1 MKKVIITRD
10 NYEEVMF
17 GLLENEYS
25 KEVRENLLDQIH
37 ADTFL
42 SFEWN
47 QWSKATFSE
56 STEVYRNKEAAF
68 LEGLTREE
76 KKRGGIFTLYRN
88 YAIAASLVLLIGV
101 SIAIFNRQTETKTPL
116 NITSN
121 SNNNNNNNKSS
132 RQQVIEKPLETAQN
146 TKEEVPVYRVE
157 KPVFK
162 DYKEVILVEAQIPD
176 SSKFTATKQEQIQP
190 LKVVSNEEAPKPV
203 PVKVQAKSRF
213 KVSITEEPLA
223 GIDQTEA
230 ALKEKR
236 YTMADVMNRKDGI
249 SLSKFLDNAKTHIVE
264 DKEKHIT
271 YIEYIA
277 ADMSVLVVPLT
288 N

>member
-42 SFEWN
+42 SFEWK
-47 QWSKATFSE
+47 QWSKASFAE
-56 STEVYRNKEAAF
+56 STEVYRNNEAEF
-68 LEGLTREE
+68 LESLTREE

-101 SIAIFNRQTETKTPL
+101 SIVIFNRQTETKTPL

-121 SNNNNNNNKSS
+121 NSNGSS
-132 RQQVIEKPLETAQN
+132 RQEVVEPALETEQSTTEEATVFRAPKSGFN
-146 TKEEVPVYRVE
+146 SNEEV
-157 KPVFK
+157 
-162 DYKEVILVEAQIPD
+162 LVLQAQAPD
-176 SSKFTATKQEQIQP
+176 SSKFIAAKEEEIQP
-190 LKVVSNEEAPKPV
+190 VAVVHIQDAPKQLPERA
-203 PVKVQAKSRF
+203 QAKSRF
-213 KVSITEEPLA
+213 KISITEEPIA
-223 GIDQTEA
+223 GIDQAEA

-249 SLSKFLDNAKTHIVE
+249 SLSKFLDNTKTHIVE

>member
-1 MKKVIITRD
+1 MKKVIITRE

-47 QWSKATFSE
+47 QWSKATFAE

-68 LEGLTREE
+68 LEGLTRDE
-76 KKRGGIFTLYRN
+76 KKRGGVFTLYRN
-88 YAIAASLVLLIGV
+88 YAIAASLVLFIGV
-101 SIAIFNRQTETKTPL
+101 SIAIFNRQAETFSPL
-116 NITSN
+116 NIS
-121 SNNNNNNNKSS
+121 SNNNNKSS

-146 TKEEVPVYRVE
+146 TKEEVPVFRAA

-162 DYKEVILVEAQIPD
+162 DNEEVMFVEAQTPD
-176 SSKFTATKQEQIQP
+176 SSKFIATKQEQIQP
-190 LKVVSNEEAPKPV
+190 VKVVSNEDAPIPV

-223 GIDQTEA
+223 VIDQTEA

>member
-42 SFEWN
+42 SFEWK
-47 QWSKATFSE
+47 QWSKACFAE
-56 STEVYRNKEAAF
+56 STEAYRNNEAQF
-68 LEGLTREE
+68 LESLTREE

-101 SIAIFNRQTETKTPL
+101 SIVIFNRQTETKTPL

-121 SNNNNNNNKSS
+121 NSNGSS
-132 RQQVIEKPLETAQN
+132 RQEVVEPALETEQSTTEEATVFRAPKSGFNSNEKVLVLQAQ
-146 TKEEVPVYRVE
+146 T
-157 KPVFK
+157 
-162 DYKEVILVEAQIPD
+162 PD
-176 SSKFTATKQEQIQP
+176 SSKFIATKQEEIQP
-190 LKVVSNEEAPKPV
+190 VAVVLIQDAPKQLPERA
-203 PVKVQAKSRF
+203 QAKSRF
-213 KVSITEEPLA
+213 KISITEEPIA
-223 GIDQTEA
+223 GIDQAEA

>member
-42 SFEWN
+42 SFEWK
-47 QWSKATFSE
+47 QWSKACFAE
-56 STEVYRNKEAAF
+56 STEAYRNNEAEF
-68 LEGLTREE
+68 LESLTREE

-101 SIAIFNRQTETKTPL
+101 SIVIFNRQTETKTPL

-121 SNNNNNNNKSS
+121 NSNGSS
-132 RQQVIEKPLETAQN
+132 RQEVVEPALETEQSTTEEATVFRAPKSGFN
-146 TKEEVPVYRVE
+146 SNEEV
-157 KPVFK
+157 
-162 DYKEVILVEAQIPD
+162 LVLQAQTPD
-176 SSKFTATKQEQIQP
+176 SSKFIATKQEEIQP
-190 LKVVSNEEAPKPV
+190 VAVVLIQDAPKQLPERA
-203 PVKVQAKSRF
+203 QAKSRF
-213 KVSITEEPLA
+213 KISITEEPIA
-223 GIDQTEA
+223 GIDQAEA

>member
-1 MKKVIITRD
+1 MKKVIITRE

-47 QWSKATFSE
+47 QWSKATFAE

-68 LEGLTREE
+68 LEGLTRDE
-76 KKRGGIFTLYRN
+76 KKRGGVFTLYRN

-101 SIAIFNRQTETKTPL
+101 SIAIFNRQAETVSPL
-116 NITSN
+116 NIS
-121 SNNNNNNNKSS
+121 SNNNNKSS

-157 KPVFK
+157 KPVFN

-176 SSKFTATKQEQIQP
+176 SSKFIATKQEQIQP
-190 LKVVSNEEAPKPV
+190 VKVVSNEDAPIPV

-223 GIDQTEA
+223 VIDQMEA

>member
-1 MKKVIITRD
+1 
-10 NYEEVMF
+10 
-17 GLLENEYS
+17 
-25 KEVRENLLDQIH
+25 LDQIH

-47 QWSKATFSE
+47 QWSKATFAE

-68 LEGLTREE
+68 LEGLTRDE
-76 KKRGGIFTLYRN
+76 KKRGGVFTLYRN

-101 SIAIFNRQTETKTPL
+101 SIAIFNRQAETVSPL
-116 NITSN
+116 NIS
-121 SNNNNNNNKSS
+121 SNNNNKSS

-146 TKEEVPVYRVE
+146 TKEEVPVYRAA
-157 KPVFK
+157 KPVFN

-176 SSKFTATKQEQIQP
+176 SSKFIATKQEQIQP
-190 LKVVSNEEAPKPV
+190 VKVVSNEDAPIPV

>member
-42 SFEWN
+42 SFEWK
-47 QWSKATFSE
+47 QWSKACFAE
-56 STEVYRNKEAAF
+56 STEAYRNNEAEF
-68 LEGLTREE
+68 LESLTREE

-101 SIAIFNRQTETKTPL
+101 SIVIFNRQTETKTPL

-121 SNNNNNNNKSS
+121 NSNGSS
-132 RQQVIEKPLETAQN
+132 RQEVVEPALETEQSTTEEATVFRAPKPGFRN
-146 TKEEVPVYRVE
+146 NEEV
-157 KPVFK
+157 
-162 DYKEVILVEAQIPD
+162 LVLQAQTPD
-176 SSKFTATKQEQIQP
+176 SSKFIATKQEEIQP
-190 LKVVSNEEAPKPV
+190 VAVVLIQDAPKQLTERA
-203 PVKVQAKSRF
+203 QAKSRF
-213 KVSITEEPLA
+213 KISITEEPIA
-223 GIDQTEA
+223 GIDQAEA